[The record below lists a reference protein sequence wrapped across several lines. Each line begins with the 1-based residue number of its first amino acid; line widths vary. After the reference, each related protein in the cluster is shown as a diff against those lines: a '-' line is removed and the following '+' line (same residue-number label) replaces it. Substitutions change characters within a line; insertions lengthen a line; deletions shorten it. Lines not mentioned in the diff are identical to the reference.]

1 MEKKRMMEHGAVQE
15 EISLRIEY
23 DIHKCEDSLRTEGKI
38 TKEVSLGWNNIL
50 CGRGM
55 SIGDILDFQE
65 KANALLQKVKA
76 LLADGTY
83 VKVSVTKAAYE
94 NVPPFEVI
102 DQFGP
107 HMCTLNQF
115 QFECWNF
122 ADNTFDCDPEE
133 EGAGL
138 YLQPDTRYTD
148 ATWDMILYW
157 NKDILKSLTE
167 ANL

>member
-94 NVPPFEVI
+94 NVRSLI
-102 DQFGP
+102 SSGP
-107 HMCTLNQF
+107 ICVPSISFSLNAGILQITRLTAIRKRRGLGCTCSQTP
-115 QFECWNF
+115 
-122 ADNTFDCDPEE
+122 DIPM
-133 EGAGL
+133 
-138 YLQPDTRYTD
+138 QPGT
-148 ATWDMILYW
+148 
-157 NKDILKSLTE
+157 
-167 ANL
+167 

>member
-94 NVPPFEVI
+94 NV
-102 DQFGP
+102 DRKS
-107 HMCTLNQF
+107 TRLNSSH
-115 QFECWNF
+115 
-122 ADNTFDCDPEE
+122 A
-133 EGAGL
+133 L
-138 YLQPDTRYTD
+138 
-148 ATWDMILYW
+148 
-157 NKDILKSLTE
+157 
-167 ANL
+167 

>member
-107 HMCTLNQF
+107 HMCALNQF
-115 QFECWNF
+115 QPPM
-122 ADNTFDCDPEE
+122 DHS
-133 EGAGL
+133 
-138 YLQPDTRYTD
+138 QPNPLFPPQKRSRQKPQGSPMVLS
-148 ATWDMILYW
+148 AS
-157 NKDILKSLTE
+157 KKRFPKGKSLYFPCE
-167 ANL
+167 MHII